1 MNLKCTKCGSENAT
15 ESLRYRG
22 KWIHCSDCGCDIRPN
37 PPEPT
42 TAEML
47 LWLAKNTNIG
57 ITKTC
62 MFMNSETFAWDNG
75 TAEILAKRGQKA
87 IMVKE
92 LDEAIKRAYEWAKK
106 QEEQNAE
113 N

>member
-1 MNLKCTKCGSENAT
+1 MKCPKCGSEKLT
-15 ESLRYRG
+15 IEKRIDGYC
-22 KWIHCSDCGCDIRPN
+22 HCIDCGWNWKPERKQ
-37 PPEPT
+37 PEPT

-62 MFMNSETFAWDNG
+62 MFVNSETFAWDNG

-92 LDEAIKRAYEWAKK
+92 LDEAIKFAYLKK
-106 QEEQNAE
+106 QEEQNA
-113 N
+113 NRN